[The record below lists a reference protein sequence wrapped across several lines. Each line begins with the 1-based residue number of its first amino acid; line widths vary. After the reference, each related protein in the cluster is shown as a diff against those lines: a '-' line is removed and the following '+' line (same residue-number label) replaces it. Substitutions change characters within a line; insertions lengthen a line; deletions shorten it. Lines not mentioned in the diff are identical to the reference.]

1 MLNMAVRSARLFAAG
16 RLFQDTG
23 TAMRQLAIGV
33 GAGLAAMLVAGQFLP
48 LWLAATI
55 GGGVAGFLQP
65 ILYKDLK
72 YA

>member
-1 MLNMAVRSARLFAAG
+1 
-16 RLFQDTG
+16 LFQDTG

-33 GAGLAAMLVAGQFLP
+33 GAGLAAMLVTGQFLP